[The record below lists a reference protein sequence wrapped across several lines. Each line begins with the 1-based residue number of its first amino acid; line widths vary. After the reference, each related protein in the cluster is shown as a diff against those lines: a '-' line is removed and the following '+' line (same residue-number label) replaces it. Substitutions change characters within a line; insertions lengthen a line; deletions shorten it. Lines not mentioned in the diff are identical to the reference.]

1 MEVKR
6 GVKWGVKK
14 EVKKEV
20 KEDNTFCNNVVD
32 KRIVHF
38 NFLFYFHLHFSL
50 LYVTILI
57 SLNKS
62 F

>member
-6 GVKWGVKK
+6 GVKWGVKM
-14 EVKKEV
+14 EVNMGVKKEV

-38 NFLFYFHLHFSL
+38 RR
-50 LYVTILI
+50 
-57 SLNKS
+57 KS
-62 F
+62 TGLP